1 MSPGHVSGT
10 HPILLTI
17 REAGSMLRTCWQS
30 NRLKLWPRRLSFPS
44 GDQSEP
50 ISVVAGKH
58 VETSV
63 GDLLEGGFAVGV
75 EETDTVA
82 TEIALP

>member
-1 MSPGHVSGT
+1 MSS
-10 HPILLTI
+10 
-17 REAGSMLRTCWQS
+17 ALRTCSPS
-30 NRLKLWPRRLSFPS
+30 NRLKLWPRRWSFPS

-58 VETSV
+58 VEMSV

-75 EETDTVA
+75 EDDTVA